1 MRRVPPRAATATL
14 IAGAVG
20 AVAVGC
26 APQLPTW
33 DDIRAETNATM
44 QEVVDLLPTEVVVDD
59 LTNSR
64 PYGCERGVMYTGH
77 LDIDPGPHFD
87 IPAFI
92 ESLDDTLPEGFEPRT
107 SQVRVSFARAL
118 FTAEPHGSTLLNVT
132 ENTAG
137 GRNTI
142 DVLAISRCGEPPQ
155 GD

>member
-1 MRRVPPRAATATL
+1 MRSRRWFVTLAAMFGTGMMMSA
-14 IAGAVG
+14 
-20 AVAVGC
+20 C
-26 APQLPTW
+26 ASQLPTW
-33 DDIRAETNATM
+33 DEVRAETQATM
-44 QEVVDLLPTEVVVDD
+44 QEVVDLLPAEVVVDD
-59 LTNSR
+59 MTDPT
-64 PYGCERGVMYTGH
+64 PYGCENGVMYTGH
-77 LDIDPGPHFD
+77 LDIDPGPDFD

-118 FTAEPHGSTLLNVT
+118 FTAEPYGSTLLKVT

>member
-1 MRRVPPRAATATL
+1 MTLAAMLGTGMMMSA
-14 IAGAVG
+14 
-20 AVAVGC
+20 C
-26 APQLPTW
+26 AAQLPTW

-44 QEVVDLLPTEVVVDD
+44 QEVVDLLPPEVVVDD

-118 FTAEPHGSTLLNVT
+118 FTAEPYGSTLLKVT